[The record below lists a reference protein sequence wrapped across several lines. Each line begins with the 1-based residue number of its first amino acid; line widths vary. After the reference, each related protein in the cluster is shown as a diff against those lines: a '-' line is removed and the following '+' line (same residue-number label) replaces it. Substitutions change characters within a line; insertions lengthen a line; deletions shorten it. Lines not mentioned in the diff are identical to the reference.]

1 MGNTMK
7 KITQCLPTKMVDEH
21 TEEVNRL
28 VNINMG
34 FLESLDDDDC
44 VVLEYSK
51 NSVV

>member
-1 MGNTMK
+1 MK

-28 VNINMG
+28 VSVNMD